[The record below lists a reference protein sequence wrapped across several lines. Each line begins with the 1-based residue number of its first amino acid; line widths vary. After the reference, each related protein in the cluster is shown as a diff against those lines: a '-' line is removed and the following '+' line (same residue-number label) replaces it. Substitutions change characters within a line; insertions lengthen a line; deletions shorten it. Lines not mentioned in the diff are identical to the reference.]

1 MRVGVTGAS
10 GFIAQ
15 ALSQSFQKRGD
26 TVVRFVRPTSP
37 PESGPSIRWD
47 PARGVLDEKDLR
59 DVGRLDAIV
68 NLAGAGIGDRRW
80 SATRKEDI
88 VSSRVQS
95 TSLLVQV
102 ARTLPDGLGALV
114 SASAIGWYGDR
125 GDQLLDEGSSGG
137 EGFLAGVCRA
147 WEDATRPLES
157 EGVPVAH
164 LRTGIVLSSRGG
176 ALSRQL
182 PMFRVG
188 LGATMGAGQ
197 QWVSPIALSDEVRAI
212 EWVLDHQLTGPLNLV
227 SARRHVTNFDFTRQ
241 VAAAASIDASFLRV
255 PKVAV
260 RVALGREMAD
270 ELVLTSQRVIPRR
283 LLESGF
289 SFVSPD
295 TATALARELT

>member
-1 MRVGVTGAS
+1 VRVGVTGAS

-15 ALSQSFQKRGD
+15 ALTQSLQKRGD
-26 TVVRFVRPTSP
+26 SVVRFVRPTSP
-37 PESGPSIRWD
+37 PASGPSIRWD
-47 PARGVLDEKDLR
+47 PALGVLDEKDLR

-102 ARTLPDGLGALV
+102 ARTLPEGLGALV

-182 PMFRVG
+182 PMFRLG
-188 LGATMGAGQ
+188 LGATMGARQ
-197 QWVSPIALSDEVRAI
+197 QWVSPIALSDQIRAI

-227 SARRHVTNFDFTRQ
+227 GPTPVTNFDFTRQ
-241 VAAAASIDASFLRV
+241 VAAALRRPSFLRV
-255 PKVAV
+255 PKIAL
-260 RVALGREMAD
+260 RIALGREMAD

>member
-1 MRVGVTGAS
+1 VRVGVTGAS
-10 GFIAQ
+10 SFIAQ
-15 ALSQSFQKRGD
+15 ALTQSLQKRGD

-37 PESGPSIRWD
+37 PASGPSIRWD

-102 ARTLPDGLGALV
+102 ARTLPEGLGALV

-182 PMFRVG
+182 PMFRLG
-188 LGATMGAGQ
+188 LGATMGAGR
-197 QWVSPIALSDEVRAI
+197 QWVSPIALSDQIRAI

-227 SARRHVTNFDFTRQ
+227 GPTPVTNFDFTRQ
-241 VAAAASIDASFLRV
+241 VAAALRRPSFLRV
-255 PKVAV
+255 PKIAL
-260 RVALGREMAD
+260 RIALGREMAD